1 MPNQATAEEKEGE
14 EDKEDLA
21 KLFADPEH
29 PVFLLVSVVW
39 ICFEQNQ
46 CVFLLYDFL
55 ISRRQQK
62 TSTVIYTVLD
72 WRKIGCTATWVDGHP
87 MSPESVFADILPSR
101 TVEISSCGDQGK
113 PSSSQRLHL
122 SFQINMQVAIKIY
135 LVQKVKFYL
144 NVSEI

>member
-39 ICFEQNQ
+39 ICLAQNP
-46 CVFLLYDFL
+46 CGFLFYDFL
-55 ISRRQQK
+55 IFRRQQK

-72 WRKIGCTATWVDGHP
+72 WWKIGCTATWVDGHP

-113 PSSSQRLHL
+113 PSSTQRLHI
-122 SFQINMQVAIKIY
+122 SFQINMHVAIKY
-135 LVQKVKFYL
+135 VVEKVKFPL
-144 NVSEI
+144 NIFW

>member
-39 ICFEQNQ
+39 ICFEQNS
-46 CVFLLYDFL
+46 CGFLFYGFL
-55 ISRRQQK
+55 ISRRQQT

-113 PSSSQRLHL
+113 PSSTQRLYL
-122 SFQINMQVAIKIY
+122 SFQINMQVAIKY
-135 LVQKVKFYL
+135 LVEKVKFPL
-144 NVSEI
+144 NIFW